1 MPLER
6 TLILLKPDCVQRG
19 KCGEVVSRLEQR
31 GMQIVGMKMMHLS
44 QEKCNEHYAHLVG
57 KPFFPKLAAFMTSAP
72 VIGMV
77 VEGVEAV
84 KVVRDMCGPTN
95 ARNAMPGTIRGDFA
109 LSTQYNIIHASD
121 SPETAIK
128 EVKRFFA
135 DNELFAWKR
144 VMDAYTAADDEKKQ
158 A

>member
-1 MPLER
+1 MAVER

-19 KCGEVVSRLEQR
+19 KCGEVVSRLESR
-31 GMQIVGMKMMHLS
+31 GMQIVGMKMMHLDKS
-44 QEKCNEHYAHLVG
+44 KCDEHYAHLVS
-57 KPFFPKLAAFMTSAP
+57 KPFYPKLAAFMTSAP

-95 ARNAMPGTIRGDFA
+95 ARNAPAGTIRGDFA

-121 SPETAIK
+121 SLETANK
-128 EVKRFFA
+128 EIVRFFSP
-135 DNELFAWKR
+135 NELFAWKR
-144 VMDAYTAADDEKKQ
+144 ALDSLTAADDEKK
-158 A
+158 

>member
-1 MPLER
+1 MAIER

-19 KCGEVVSRLEQR
+19 RCGEVIGRLEAR
-31 GMQIVGMKMMHLS
+31 GMQIVGMKMMHLT
-44 QEKCNEHYAHLVG
+44 QDKCNEHYAHLAG
-57 KPFFPKLAAFMTSAP
+57 KPFFPKLVAFMTSSP

-77 VEGVEAV
+77 VEGVDAV

-95 ARNAMPGTIRGDFA
+95 ARNAPAGTIRGDFA

-121 SPETAIK
+121 SLETANK
-128 EVKRFFA
+128 EVARFFS

-144 VMDAYTAADDEKKQ
+144 ALDPLTVAEDEKK
-158 A
+158 

>member
-1 MPLER
+1 MAIER

-19 KCGEVVSRLEQR
+19 KCGDVIARLEER
-31 GMQIVGMKMMHLS
+31 GLQLVGMKMMHLTS
-44 QEKCNEHYAHLVG
+44 EKCNEHYAHLVG
-57 KPFFPKLAAFMTSAP
+57 KPFFPKLVAFMTSAP

-77 VEGVEAV
+77 VEGIDAV

-121 SPETAIK
+121 SLETAHK
-128 EVKRFFA
+128 EVARFFSA
-135 DNELFAWKR
+135 NELFAWKR
-144 VMDAYTAADDEKKQ
+144 TLDGFTVAEDEKK
-158 A
+158 